1 MANALAA
8 ASATFAL
15 GVPPEQIAK
24 GLLRATPPK
33 GRLMRLSM
41 DGYHIIDDTYNANP
55 TSMLA
60 AAKVLEAELDTKI
73 LVLGDIFELGDAAD
87 DEHTKLG
94 HQLALRL
101 RLIMYLLL
109 GNHMAHTAAAIN
121 EQNPLPDIIQISQ
134 VF

>member
-1 MANALAA
+1 M
-8 ASATFAL
+8 
-15 GVPPEQIAK
+15 
-24 GLLRATPPK
+24 
-33 GRLMRLSM
+33 
-41 DGYHIIDDTYNANP
+41 P
-55 TSMLA
+55 TQLPCSLQQ
-60 AAKVLEAELDTKI
+60 KVLEAELDTKI

-94 HQLALRL
+94 HQLALL
-101 RLIMYLLL
+101 EIDHVLTL